1 MFSVDQRCSQPTDSG
16 GAHVGLPPQISEDEW
31 KKQGYLEEE
40 FSEFDSN
47 KVPPACGCVLTN
59 RRSHAQ
65 LPRP

>member
-1 MFSVDQRCSQPTDSG
+1 MAVLI
-16 GAHVGLPPQISEDEW
+16 GLPPQISEDEW